1 MFIHGSHFSYTT
13 ATNVGP
19 VKKNLKRKTLGTILI
34 NLAKSLFSGKT
45 CN

>member
-19 VKKNLKRKTLGTILI
+19 VKKKLKKTDTRLYFD
-34 NLAKSLFSGKT
+34 KP
-45 CN
+45 C

>member
-19 VKKNLKRKTLGTILI
+19 VKKIKNKTLGTILI

>member
-19 VKKNLKRKTLGTILI
+19 VKKKIKNIRHW
-34 NLAKSLFSGKT
+34 ALF
-45 CN
+45 